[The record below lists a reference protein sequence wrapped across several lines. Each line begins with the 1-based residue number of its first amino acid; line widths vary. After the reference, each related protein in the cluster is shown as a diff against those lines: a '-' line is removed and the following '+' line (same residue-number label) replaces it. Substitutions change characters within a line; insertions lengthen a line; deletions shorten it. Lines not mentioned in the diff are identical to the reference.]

1 MAVAHEEIEE
11 GAAYVAGGD
20 HGFLN
25 VPARKGRQAFG
36 SKGSSREVS
45 TGGGGKAGFRRMGEP
60 SAKPIIGAM
69 TETPRLKGYPQ
80 ITQINADHE
89 LSLRGS
95 PPPKA
100 ARNGFHLR

>member
-1 MAVAHEEIEE
+1 
-11 GAAYVAGGD
+11 
-20 HGFLN
+20 
-25 VPARKGRQAFG
+25 
-36 SKGSSREVS
+36 
-45 TGGGGKAGFRRMGEP
+45 MGEP